1 MTRQGRAGPLVL
13 GALLLGA
20 CASLPTRPP
29 AGVSDRAQ
37 GALSYSA
44 RLKVRLEGR
53 DLRARTAALVAFRRP
68 DALRVEIPGPA
79 GARLLA
85 VARADRLVA
94 VFPAERAVFTG
105 SATAADL
112 GALLG
117 VALTPAEVMDM
128 LVGAPPRDARAF
140 TARWGPEAPLRIE
153 ADLADGT
160 RLRLT
165 IEEPRLDPALS
176 ERAFLDPPHEG
187 YRPVGA
193 DEARGIWGAR
203 P

>member
-1 MTRQGRAGPLVL
+1 MTSLRRSALVL
-13 GALLLGA
+13 GVLPLGA

-29 AGVSDRAQ
+29 AGVSERALQ
-37 GALSYSA
+37 ASDYSA
-44 RLKVRLEGR
+44 RLKVRIRGR
-53 DLRARTAALVAFRRP
+53 ELRARTAVLVAFRRP
-68 DALRVEIPGPA
+68 DALRIEIPGPA

-85 VARADRLVA
+85 VARAGRLVA

-105 SATAADL
+105 SASAEDL

-128 LVGAPPRDARAF
+128 LAGAPPRAARAF
-140 TARWGPEAPLRIE
+140 TAGWGPEAPRRIE
-153 ADLADGT
+153 AELADRT
-160 RLRLT
+160 RLSVT
-165 IEEPRLDPALS
+165 VEEPRLGAPLP

-187 YRPVGA
+187 YRPVDA
-193 DEARGIWGAR
+193 EEARGMWGAR